1 MEGLKMFKQMKLAS
15 KLYLGFGIVVV
26 IAAVLGY
33 MGWSSLGKV

>member
-1 MEGLKMFKQMKLAS
+1 MFKNMKLAS

-33 MGWSSLGKV
+33 MG